1 MQRIAPKKKINLCFH
16 RRITM
21 AMSDD
26 IRSVRTFLGSLNSE
40 TFSPALMAL
49 ACTNLEA
56 LAEQAEA
63 LENMPLAVKRIA
75 RAPRNSR
82 QLSLLQ

>member
-1 MQRIAPKKKINLCFH
+1 
-16 RRITM
+16 M

-26 IRSVRTFLGSLNSE
+26 IRSVRSFLGSLSSE
-40 TFSPALMAL
+40 TFTPALMAL
-49 ACTNLEA
+49 ACSNLEA

-63 LENMPLAVKRIA
+63 LENTPLAGGRK
-75 RAPRNSR
+75 PRRRQNSR

>member
-1 MQRIAPKKKINLCFH
+1 
-16 RRITM
+16 M

-26 IRSVRTFLGSLNSE
+26 IRSVRSFLGSLSSE
-40 TFSPALMAL
+40 TFTPALMAL
-49 ACTNLEA
+49 ACSNLEA

-63 LENMPLAVKRIA
+63 LENTPLAVSRMH
-75 RAPRNSR
+75 RRQQNSR

>member
-1 MQRIAPKKKINLCFH
+1 
-16 RRITM
+16 M

-26 IRSVRTFLGSLNSE
+26 IRSVRSFLGSLSFE
-40 TFSPALMAL
+40 TFNPALVDL
-49 ACTNLEA
+49 ACSNLEA

-63 LENMPLAVKRIA
+63 LENMPLAVNRLC
-75 RAPRNSR
+75 RPRRGMR

>member
-1 MQRIAPKKKINLCFH
+1 
-16 RRITM
+16 M

-26 IRSVRTFLGSLNSE
+26 IRSVRSFLGSLKTDN
-40 TFSPALMAL
+40 FNPALMAL
-49 ACTNLEA
+49 ACSNLEA

-63 LENMPLAVKRIA
+63 LENMPLAVNRITRRKRS
-75 RAPRNSR
+75 SR

>member
-1 MQRIAPKKKINLCFH
+1 
-16 RRITM
+16 M

-26 IRSVRTFLGSLNSE
+26 IRSVRSVLGSLSRE
-40 TFSPALMAL
+40 TFSPALMEL

-63 LENMPLAVKRIA
+63 LENMPLAMRKQACRVLCERE
-75 RAPRNSR
+75 NM
-82 QLSLLQ
+82 LLLLQ

>member
-1 MQRIAPKKKINLCFH
+1 
-16 RRITM
+16 M

-26 IRSVRTFLGSLNSE
+26 IRSVRSFLGSLSSE
-40 TFSPALMAL
+40 TFTPALMAL
-49 ACTNLEA
+49 ACSNLEA

-63 LENMPLAVKRIA
+63 LENTPLAVSRMT
-75 RAPRNSR
+75 RPRLSTR

>member
-1 MQRIAPKKKINLCFH
+1 
-16 RRITM
+16 M

-26 IRSVRTFLGSLNSE
+26 IRSVRSFLGSLNAE
-40 TFSPALMAL
+40 TFTPALVAL
-49 ACTNLEA
+49 ACSNLEA

-63 LENMPLAVKRIA
+63 LENTPLAVSRMT
-75 RAPRNSR
+75 RPRRSTR

>member
-1 MQRIAPKKKINLCFH
+1 
-16 RRITM
+16 M

-26 IRSVRTFLGSLNSE
+26 IRSVRSFLGSLSSD
-40 TFSPALMAL
+40 TFTPALMAL
-49 ACTNLEA
+49 ACSNLEA

-63 LENMPLAVKRIA
+63 LENTPLAVSRM
-75 RAPRNSR
+75 PRRRQNSR

>member
-1 MQRIAPKKKINLCFH
+1 
-16 RRITM
+16 M

-26 IRSVRTFLGSLNSE
+26 IRSVRSFLGSLNVE
-40 TFSPALMAL
+40 TFSPALVDL
-49 ACTNLEA
+49 ACRNLEA

-63 LENMPLAVKRIA
+63 LENIPLAVRRPSRSRRGA
-75 RAPRNSR
+75 R

>member
-1 MQRIAPKKKINLCFH
+1 
-16 RRITM
+16 M

-26 IRSVRTFLGSLNSE
+26 IRSVRSFLGSLSSE

-49 ACTNLEA
+49 ACSNLEA

-63 LENMPLAVKRIA
+63 LENMPLAVNRM
-75 RAPRNSR
+75 PRRRRTQR

>member
-1 MQRIAPKKKINLCFH
+1 
-16 RRITM
+16 M

-26 IRSVRTFLGSLNSE
+26 IRSVRTFLGSLSSE
-40 TFSPALMAL
+40 TFTPALVAL
-49 ACTNLEA
+49 ACSNLEA

-63 LENMPLAVKRIA
+63 LENTPMAIS
-75 RAPRNSR
+75 RAPRGRAKSR

>member
-1 MQRIAPKKKINLCFH
+1 
-16 RRITM
+16 M

-26 IRSVRTFLGSLNSE
+26 IRSVRTFLGSLSSE
-40 TFSPALMAL
+40 TFTPALVAL
-49 ACTNLEA
+49 ACSNLEA

-63 LENMPLAVKRIA
+63 LENTPMALR
-75 RAPRNSR
+75 RTPRGSAKSR

>member
-1 MQRIAPKKKINLCFH
+1 
-16 RRITM
+16 M

-26 IRSVRTFLGSLNSE
+26 IRSVRSFLGSLSSE
-40 TFSPALMAL
+40 TFTPALMAL
-49 ACTNLEA
+49 ACSNLEA

-63 LENMPLAVKRIA
+63 LENTPLPVGRMPR
-75 RAPRNSR
+75 RRQNSR